1 MQTEIRTFEVDH
13 RYYVS
18 FFVNGKQYSKRINFN
33 EYQEINHDNFTN
45 INYHK

>member
-1 MQTEIRTFEVDH
+1 MITEIRTFEVDH

-18 FFVNGKQYSKRINFN
+18 FFANNKEYIKRINFC
-33 EYQEINHDNFTN
+33 EYQEINHDNFIN